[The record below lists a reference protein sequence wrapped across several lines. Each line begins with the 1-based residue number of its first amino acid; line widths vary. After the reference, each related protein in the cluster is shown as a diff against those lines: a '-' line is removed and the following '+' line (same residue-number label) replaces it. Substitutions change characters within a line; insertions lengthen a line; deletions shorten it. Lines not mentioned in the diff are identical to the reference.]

1 MNIIDKLKTLGV
13 EITAE
18 MEKAFPGEF
27 VSDLEVQKKND
38 KITTL
43 ETEKK
48 DLEAKQENLEKEL
61 QTLKD
66 AAPDADAL
74 NQKIAELTATLE
86 SERKERKEKDE
97 KERLDGLVTEFFAD
111 KHFVNAITADAIKAQ
126 LVEKLNSDEARG
138 KGISDLFDA
147 IVKDDKGNYKPDI
160 LVDDKTFQAQQR
172 RSQIV
177 GNNINQPDGAKLSMA
192 ELMKLKNQNPDMD
205 ITPYLQ
211 RAKGKGK

>member
-48 DLEAKQENLEKEL
+48 DLETKQENLEKEL

-192 ELMKLKNQNPDMD
+192 ALMKLKNQNPDMD
-205 ITPYLQ
+205 ITPYLN
-211 RAKGKGK
+211 RKEEK

>member
-61 QTLKD
+61 QALKD

-97 KERLDGLVTEFFAD
+97 KERLDGLVTDFFAD
-111 KHFVNAITADAIKAQ
+111 KHFVNTITADAIKAQ

-138 KGISDLFDA
+138 KGMSDLFDA

-192 ELMKLKNQNPDMD
+192 ALMKLKNQNPDMD
-205 ITPYLQ
+205 ITPYLN
-211 RAKGKGK
+211 RKEEK

>member
-61 QTLKD
+61 QALKD

-86 SERKERKEKDE
+86 SERKERKEKNE

-192 ELMKLKNQNPDMD
+192 ALMKLKNQNPDMD
-205 ITPYLQ
+205 ITPYLN
-211 RAKGKGK
+211 RKEEK

>member
-61 QTLKD
+61 QALKD

-97 KERLDGLVTEFFAD
+97 KERLDGLVTDFFAD
-111 KHFVNAITADAIKAQ
+111 KHFVNTITADAIKAQ

-192 ELMKLKNQNPDMD
+192 ALMKLKNQNPDMD
-205 ITPYLQ
+205 ITPYLN
-211 RAKGKGK
+211 RKEEK

>member
-48 DLEAKQENLEKEL
+48 DLETKQENLEKEL

-97 KERLDGLVTEFFAD
+97 KERLDGLVTDFFAD
-111 KHFVNAITADAIKAQ
+111 KHFVNTITADAIKAQ

-192 ELMKLKNQNPDMD
+192 ALMKLKNQNPDMD
-205 ITPYLQ
+205 ITPYLN
-211 RAKGKGK
+211 RKEEK

>member
-61 QTLKD
+61 QALKD

-97 KERLDGLVTEFFAD
+97 KEGLTV
-111 KHFVNAITADAIKAQ
+111 
-126 LVEKLNSDEARG
+126 L
-138 KGISDLFDA
+138 
-147 IVKDDKGNYKPDI
+147 
-160 LVDDKTFQAQQR
+160 
-172 RSQIV
+172 
-177 GNNINQPDGAKLSMA
+177 
-192 ELMKLKNQNPDMD
+192 
-205 ITPYLQ
+205 
-211 RAKGKGK
+211 